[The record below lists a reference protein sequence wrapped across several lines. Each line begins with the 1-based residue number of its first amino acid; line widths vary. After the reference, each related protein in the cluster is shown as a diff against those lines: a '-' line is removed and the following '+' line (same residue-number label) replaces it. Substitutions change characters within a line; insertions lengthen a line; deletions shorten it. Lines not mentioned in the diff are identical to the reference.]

1 MRHERPPDPFMAV
14 DLTALKPASPF
25 AAFESRD
32 FRVYAAARLL
42 ATLAYQMQSVAV
54 GFQIYDLTR
63 DPLALGYV
71 GLAQFLPIAGLSLAS
86 GHAADRFDRRGILVL
101 CYLTSSL
108 AALALFFL
116 ARSPSPNV
124 PAIYAVL
131 VLLGTVRAFQ
141 GPAGASL
148 LPSLVPA
155 AHFQNAATW
164 QSTLWQVGAI
174 GGPSLGGVIYALWKA
189 PAPVY
194 LSASLALAAA
204 CAGLLAV
211 RARTGRLERKPPSL
225 ATALAGL
232 RYVFKKR
239 VLLASISLDFAA
251 VFLGGAVALLPIF
264 ATDVLH
270 VGPQGFGL
278 LRAAPAVGAGLM
290 AVLLA
295 FRPIGR
301 HAGTKMLLCVGL
313 FGLATVVF
321 GLSHSF
327 LLSLVALTVIG
338 AADMVS
344 VVVRMTLEQLA
355 TPPEMRGR
363 VSAVN
368 MVFVGAS
375 NELGE
380 LESGTLARLIGTV
393 PTVIVGGLGT
403 IAVVALW
410 GWLFP
415 ELRAVDRLE
424 DTRATSEEDAAEKA

>member
-1 MRHERPPDPFMAV
+1 M
-14 DLTALKPASPF
+14 
-25 AAFESRD
+25 
-32 FRVYAAARLL
+32 
-42 ATLAYQMQSVAV
+42 
-54 GFQIYDLTR
+54 
-63 DPLALGYV
+63 
-71 GLAQFLPIAGLSLAS
+71 
-86 GHAADRFDRRGILVL
+86 
-101 CYLTSSL
+101 
-108 AALALFFL
+108 
-116 ARSPSPNV
+116 
-124 PAIYAVL
+124 
-131 VLLGTVRAFQ
+131 
-141 GPAGASL
+141 
-148 LPSLVPA
+148 
-155 AHFQNAATW
+155 
-164 QSTLWQVGAI
+164 
-174 GGPSLGGVIYALWKA
+174 
-189 PAPVY
+189 
-194 LSASLALAAA
+194 
-204 CAGLLAV
+204 
-211 RARTGRLERKPPSL
+211 
-225 ATALAGL
+225 
-232 RYVFKKR
+232 
-239 VLLASISLDFAA
+239 
-251 VFLGGAVALLPIF
+251 
-264 ATDVLH
+264 
-270 VGPQGFGL
+270 
-278 LRAAPAVGAGLM
+278 GAGLM

-321 GLSHSF
+321 GLSRSF

-368 MVFVGAS
+368 RVFVGAS

>member
-1 MRHERPPDPFMAV
+1 MATVPD
-14 DLTALKPASPF
+14 ALEPTSPL
-25 AAFESRD
+25 AAFKSRD
-32 FRVYAAARLL
+32 FRVYAVARLL
-42 ATLAYQMQSVAV
+42 ATMAYQMQSVAV
-54 GFQIYDLTR
+54 GFQVYDLTR

-71 GLAQFLPIAGLSLAS
+71 GLAQFLPIAGLSLVA
-86 GHAADRFDRRGILVL
+86 GHTADRFDRRVILSL
-101 CYLTSSL
+101 CYFTSSL
-108 AALALFFL
+108 AALALFLL
-116 ARSPSPNV
+116 ARSPSPDLR
-124 PAIYAVL
+124 AIYAVL

-141 GPAGASL
+141 GPAGSSF
-148 LPSLVPA
+148 LPALVPA
-155 AHFQNAATW
+155 AHFQNAVTW

-174 GGPSLGGVIYALWKA
+174 GGPSLGGLLYGVWRA

-194 LSASLALAAA
+194 LASSLALAAA

-211 RARTGRLERKPPSL
+211 RARTGRMEKRPPSL

-232 RYVFKKR
+232 RYVYRKKI
-239 VLLASISLDFAA
+239 LLASISLDFVA
-251 VFLGGAVALLPIF
+251 VFLGGAVALLPIY

-278 LRAAPAVGAGLM
+278 LRAAPAAGAGLM

-295 FRPIGR
+295 FRPIRRQAGR
-301 HAGTKMLLCVGL
+301 KMLLCVGL

-321 GLSHSF
+321 GLSRSF
-327 LLSLVALTVIG
+327 PLSLLALTVIG
-338 AADMVS
+338 ATDMVS

-393 PTVIVGGLGT
+393 PTVVIGGLGT
-403 IAVVALW
+403 MAVVLLW

-424 DTRATSEEDAAEKA
+424 DTRASTEDDAPETA

>member
-1 MRHERPPDPFMAV
+1 MTAALP
-14 DLTALKPASPF
+14 ALKPPSPL

-32 FRVYAAARLL
+32 FCVYAPARLL
-42 ATLAYQMQSVAV
+42 ATLAFQMLSVTV
-54 GFQIYDLTR
+54 GFQIYALTR

-71 GLAQFLPIAGLSLAS
+71 GLAQFLPVAGLSLAA
-86 GHAADRFDRRGILVL
+86 GHAADRFDRRGIVAL
-101 CYLTSSL
+101 CYLTLSL
-108 AALALFFL
+108 AALALFFI
-116 ARSPSPNV
+116 ARSPSPD
-124 PAIYAVL
+124 PRAIYAVL
-131 VLLGTVRAFQ
+131 VIVGTARAFQ

-148 LPSLVPA
+148 LPALVPP
-155 AHFQNAATW
+155 AHFQNAVTW
-164 QSTLWQVGAI
+164 QSSLWQVGAI
-174 GGPSLGGVIYALWKA
+174 GGPSLGGVLYGFWQA

-194 LSASLALAAA
+194 LTSSVALAVA

-211 RARTGRLERKPPSL
+211 RARTGRMEKRPPSL

-232 RYVFKKR
+232 RYVYRKKI
-239 VLLASISLDFAA
+239 LLASISLDFAA

-270 VGPQGFGL
+270 VGPRGFGF

-290 AVLLA
+290 ALLLA
-295 FRPIGR
+295 FRPITR
-301 HAGTKMLLCVGL
+301 HAGPKMLFCVAL
-313 FGLATVVF
+313 FGFATIVF
-321 GLSHSF
+321 GLSRSF
-327 LLSLVALTVIG
+327 PLSLLALTVIG

-355 TPPEMRGR
+355 SPPEMRGR

-380 LESGTLARLIGTV
+380 LESGTLARLVGAV
-393 PTVIVGGLGT
+393 PTAVIGGAGT
-403 IAVVALW
+403 IAVVLLW
-410 GWLFP
+410 AWLFP

-424 DTRATSEEDAAEKA
+424 DVRATAKEDAEEAA

>member
-1 MRHERPPDPFMAV
+1 MATV
-14 DLTALKPASPF
+14 PAALEPSSPI
-25 AAFESRD
+25 AAFKSRD

-42 ATLAYQMQSVAV
+42 ATMAYQMQSVAV
-54 GFQIYDLTR
+54 GFQVYALTR

-71 GLAQFLPIAGLSLAS
+71 GLAQFLPVAGLSLAA
-86 GHAADRFDRRGILVL
+86 GHTADRFDRRGILVL

-108 AALALFFL
+108 AALALFLL
-116 ARSPSPNV
+116 ARSPSPNLS
-124 PAIYAVL
+124 AIYGVL

-141 GPAGASL
+141 GPAGSSL
-148 LPSLVPA
+148 LPALVPA

-174 GGPSLGGVIYALWKA
+174 GGPSLGGLLYGLWKA

-194 LSASLALAAA
+194 LTASLALATA
-204 CAGLLAV
+204 CVGLLAV
-211 RARTGRLERKPPSL
+211 QVRTGRMEKKPPSL

-232 RYVFKKR
+232 RYVYRKK
-239 VLLASISLDFAA
+239 VLLASISLDFVA
-251 VFLGGAVALLPIF
+251 VFLGGAVALLPIY

-278 LRAAPAVGAGLM
+278 LRAAPAAGAGVM

-295 FRPIGR
+295 FRPIRR
-301 HAGTKMLLCVGL
+301 HAGRKMLLCVAL

-321 GLSHSF
+321 GLSQSF
-327 LLSLVALTVIG
+327 PLSLAALTVIG
-338 AADMVS
+338 ATDMVS

-393 PTVIVGGLGT
+393 PTVVLGGLGT
-403 IAVVALW
+403 MAVVLLW

-424 DTRATSEEDAAEKA
+424 DTHASSEEGTPEKA

>member
-1 MRHERPPDPFMAV
+1 MRHERRADLFMANAPS
-14 DLTALKPASPF
+14 ALEPSSPI
-25 AAFESRD
+25 AAFQSRD

-42 ATLAYQMQSVAV
+42 ATMAYQMQSVAV
-54 GFQIYDLTR
+54 GFQVYDLTR

-71 GLAQFLPIAGLSLAS
+71 GLAQFLPIAGLSLAA
-86 GHAADRFDRRGILVL
+86 GHTADRFDRRGILAI
-101 CYLTSSL
+101 CYFTSSL
-108 AALALFFL
+108 AALALFLL
-116 ARSPSPNV
+116 ARSPAPDLS
-124 PAIYAVL
+124 AIYAVL
-131 VLLGTVRAFQ
+131 ALLGTVRAFQ

-148 LPSLVPA
+148 LPALVPA

-174 GGPSLGGVIYALWKA
+174 GGPSLGGLLYGAWRA

-194 LSASLALAAA
+194 MAASLALAAA
-204 CAGLLAV
+204 CASLLAV
-211 RARTGRLERKPPSL
+211 RARTGRMEKRPPSL

-232 RYVFKKR
+232 RYVYRKKI
-239 VLLASISLDFAA
+239 LLASISLDFVA
-251 VFLGGAVALLPIF
+251 VFLGGAVALLPIY

-270 VGPQGFGL
+270 VGPQGFGV
-278 LRAAPAVGAGLM
+278 LRAAPAAGAGLM
-290 AVLLA
+290 AVVLA
-295 FRPIGR
+295 FRPIRRRAGR
-301 HAGTKMLLCVGL
+301 KMLFCVGL

-321 GLSHSF
+321 GLSRSF
-327 LLSLVALTVIG
+327 PLSLIALTVIG
-338 AADMVS
+338 ATDMVS

-380 LESGTLARLIGTV
+380 LESGTLARLVGTV
-393 PTVIVGGLGT
+393 PTVILGGLGT
-403 IAVVALW
+403 MAVVLLW

-415 ELRAVDRLE
+415 ELREVDRLE
-424 DTRATSEEDAAEKA
+424 DTRATSEEDAADKA

>member
-1 MRHERPPDPFMAV
+1 MAA
-14 DLTALKPASPF
+14 DLTALKPSSPF
-25 AAFESRD
+25 AAFESHD

-42 ATLAYQMQSVAV
+42 ATMAYQMQSVAV
-54 GFQIYDLTR
+54 GFQIYDITR

-86 GHAADRFDRRGILVL
+86 GHAADRFDRRGILLL

-108 AALALFFL
+108 AALALFVL
-116 ARSPSPNV
+116 ARSPTPNV
-124 PAIYAVL
+124 SAIYAVL

-174 GGPSLGGVIYALWKA
+174 GGPSLGGVLYGVWKA

-194 LSASLALAAA
+194 LTASLALGAAS
-204 CAGLLAV
+204 AGLLAV
-211 RARTGRLERKPPSL
+211 RARTGRMEKKPPSL

-232 RYVFKKR
+232 RYVYRRK
-239 VLLASISLDFAA
+239 VLLASISLDFVA

-264 ATDVLH
+264 ATDVLR

-295 FRPIGR
+295 FRPIRR
-301 HAGTKMLLCVGL
+301 HAGTKMLVCVGV

-338 AADMVS
+338 ASDMVS

-403 IAVVALW
+403 IAVVLLW

>member
-1 MRHERPPDPFMAV
+1 MATV
-14 DLTALKPASPF
+14 PAALEPSSPV
-25 AAFESRD
+25 AAFKSRD

-42 ATLAYQMQSVAV
+42 ATMAYQMQSVAV
-54 GFQIYDLTR
+54 GFQVYALTR

-71 GLAQFLPIAGLSLAS
+71 GLAQFLPVAGLSLAA
-86 GHAADRFDRRGILVL
+86 GHTADRFDRRGILVL

-108 AALALFFL
+108 AALALFL
-116 ARSPSPNV
+116 IARAPSPNLS
-124 PAIYAVL
+124 AIYGVL

-141 GPAGASL
+141 GPAGSSL
-148 LPSLVPA
+148 LPALVPA

-174 GGPSLGGVIYALWKA
+174 GGPSVGGLLYGLWKEA
-189 PAPVY
+189 APVY
-194 LSASLALAAA
+194 LTASLALAAA

-211 RARTGRLERKPPSL
+211 QVRTGRMEKKPPSL

-232 RYVFKKR
+232 RYVYRKK

-251 VFLGGAVALLPIF
+251 VFLGGAVALLPIY

-278 LRAAPAVGAGLM
+278 LRAAPAAGAGVM

-295 FRPIGR
+295 FRPIRR
-301 HAGTKMLLCVGL
+301 HAGRKMLLCVGL

-321 GLSHSF
+321 GLSKSF
-327 LLSLVALTVIG
+327 PLSLAALTVIG
-338 AADMVS
+338 ATDMVS

-380 LESGTLARLIGTV
+380 LESGTLARLVGTV
-393 PTVIVGGLGT
+393 PTVVIGGLGT
-403 IAVVALW
+403 MAVVLLW

-424 DTRATSEEDAAEKA
+424 DTHASSEEGAPEKA

>member
-1 MRHERPPDPFMAV
+1 MT
-14 DLTALKPASPF
+14 TAPAALEPSSPI
-25 AAFESRD
+25 AAFKSRD

-42 ATLAYQMQSVAV
+42 ATMAYQMQSVAV
-54 GFQIYDLTR
+54 GFQVYALTR

-71 GLAQFLPIAGLSLAS
+71 GLAQFLPVAGLSLAA
-86 GHAADRFDRRGILVL
+86 GHTADRFDRRGILVL

-108 AALALFFL
+108 AALALFL
-116 ARSPSPNV
+116 IARAPSPNLS
-124 PAIYAVL
+124 AIYAVL

-141 GPAGASL
+141 GPAGSSL
-148 LPSLVPA
+148 LPALVPA

-174 GGPSLGGVIYALWKA
+174 GGPSVGGLLYGHWKA
-189 PAPVY
+189 AAPVY
-194 LSASLALAAA
+194 LTASLALAAA

-211 RARTGRLERKPPSL
+211 QVRTGRMEKKPPSL

-232 RYVFKKR
+232 RYVYRKK
-239 VLLASISLDFAA
+239 VLLASISLDFVA
-251 VFLGGAVALLPIF
+251 VFLGGAVALLPIY

-270 VGPQGFGL
+270 VGPQGFGV
-278 LRAAPAVGAGLM
+278 LRAAPAAGAGVM

-295 FRPIGR
+295 FRPIRR
-301 HAGTKMLLCVGL
+301 HAGRKMLLCVGL

-321 GLSHSF
+321 GLSQSF
-327 LLSLVALTVIG
+327 LLSLAALTVIG
-338 AADMVS
+338 ATDMVS

-380 LESGTLARLIGTV
+380 LESGTLARLVGTV
-393 PTVIVGGLGT
+393 PTVVIGGLGT
-403 IAVVALW
+403 MAVVLLW

-424 DTRATSEEDAAEKA
+424 DTHASSEEGALEQA

>member
-1 MRHERPPDPFMAV
+1 MANAPS
-14 DLTALKPASPF
+14 ALEPSSPIV
-25 AAFESRD
+25 AFKSRD

-42 ATLAYQMQSVAV
+42 ATTAYQMQSVAV
-54 GFQIYDLTR
+54 GFQVYDLTR

-71 GLAQFLPIAGLSLAS
+71 GLAQFLPIAGLSLAA
-86 GHAADRFDRRGILVL
+86 GHTADRFDRRGILAV
-101 CYLTSSL
+101 CYFTSSL
-108 AALALFFL
+108 AALALFLL
-116 ARSPSPNV
+116 ARSPTPDLT
-124 PAIYAVL
+124 AIYAVL

-141 GPAGASL
+141 GPAGSSL
-148 LPSLVPA
+148 LPALVPA

-174 GGPSLGGVIYALWKA
+174 GGPSLGGLLYGVWRA

-194 LSASLALAAA
+194 LAASLALAAA
-204 CAGLLAV
+204 CASLLAV
-211 RARTGRLERKPPSL
+211 RARTGRMEKRPPSL
-225 ATALAGL
+225 STALAGL
-232 RYVFKKR
+232 RYVYRKKI
-239 VLLASISLDFAA
+239 LLASISLDFAA
-251 VFLGGAVALLPIF
+251 VFLGGAVALLPIY
-264 ATDVLH
+264 ATDVLR

-278 LRAAPAVGAGLM
+278 LRAAPAAGAGLM

-295 FRPIGR
+295 FRPIRRRAGR
-301 HAGTKMLLCVGL
+301 KMLFCVGL

-327 LLSLVALTVIG
+327 PLSLIALTVIG
-338 AADMVS
+338 ATDMVS

-393 PTVIVGGLGT
+393 PTVVLGGLGT
-403 IAVVALW
+403 MAVVLLW

-415 ELRAVDRLE
+415 ELREVDRLE
-424 DTRATSEEDAAEKA
+424 DTRATAEEDAAEKA

>member
-1 MRHERPPDPFMAV
+1 MAV

-42 ATLAYQMQSVAV
+42 ATMAYQMQSVAV

-148 LPSLVPA
+148 LPSLVPT

-174 GGPSLGGVIYALWKA
+174 GGPSLGGLIYALWRA

-211 RARTGRLERKPPSL
+211 RARTGRLEKKPPSL

-232 RYVFKKR
+232 RYVFRKK
-239 VLLASISLDFAA
+239 VLLASISLDFVA

-264 ATDVLH
+264 ATDVLR

-295 FRPIGR
+295 FRPIRR

-313 FGLATVVF
+313 FGLATVAF

-393 PTVIVGGLGT
+393 PTVVVGGLGT
-403 IAVVALW
+403 IAVVLLW

>member
-1 MRHERPPDPFMAV
+1 MAA
-14 DLTALKPASPF
+14 DLTALKPSSPF

-32 FRVYAAARLL
+32 FRAYAAARLL
-42 ATLAYQMQSVAV
+42 ATMAYQMQSVAV

-86 GHAADRFDRRGILVL
+86 GHAADRFDRRGILLL

-124 PAIYAVL
+124 SAIYAVL

-141 GPAGASL
+141 GPAGSSL

-155 AHFQNAATW
+155 THFQNAATW

-174 GGPSLGGVIYALWKA
+174 GGPSLGGLLYGVWKA
-189 PAPVY
+189 AAPVY
-194 LSASLALAAA
+194 LTASLALAAA
-204 CAGLLAV
+204 SAGLLAV
-211 RARTGRLERKPPSL
+211 RARTGRMEKKPPSL

-232 RYVFKKR
+232 RYVYRKK
-239 VLLASISLDFAA
+239 VLLASISLDFVA

-295 FRPIGR
+295 FRPIRR
-301 HAGTKMLLCVGL
+301 HAGTKMLLCVGM

-321 GLSHSF
+321 GLSRSF
-327 LLSLVALTVIG
+327 VLSLVALTVIG

-393 PTVIVGGLGT
+393 PTAVVGGLGT
-403 IAVVALW
+403 IAVVLLW

>member
-1 MRHERPPDPFMAV
+1 MAV

-42 ATLAYQMQSVAV
+42 ATMAYQMQSVAV

-141 GPAGASL
+141 GPAGSSL
-148 LPSLVPA
+148 LPSLVPT

-174 GGPSLGGVIYALWKA
+174 GGPSLGGLIYAVWKA

-194 LSASLALAAA
+194 LTASLALAAA

-211 RARTGRLERKPPSL
+211 RARTGRLEKQPPSL

-232 RYVFKKR
+232 RYVFKKK
-239 VLLASISLDFAA
+239 VLLASISLDFVA

-295 FRPIGR
+295 FRPIAR
-301 HAGTKMLLCVGL
+301 HAGTKMLFCVGL

-327 LLSLVALTVIG
+327 LLSLAALTVIG

-393 PTVIVGGLGT
+393 PTVVVGGLGT
-403 IAVVALW
+403 IAVVLLW

-424 DTRATSEEDAAEKA
+424 DTRATSEEDAAQKA

>member
-1 MRHERPPDPFMAV
+1 MNVPPDPFMAV

-42 ATLAYQMQSVAV
+42 ATMAYQMQSVAV

-141 GPAGASL
+141 GPAGSSL
-148 LPSLVPA
+148 LPSLVPT

-174 GGPSLGGVIYALWKA
+174 GGPSLGGLIYALWKA

-194 LSASLALAAA
+194 LAASVALAAA

-211 RARTGRLERKPPSL
+211 RARTGRLEKKPPSL
-225 ATALAGL
+225 GTALAGL
-232 RYVFKKR
+232 RYVFRKK
-239 VLLASISLDFAA
+239 VLLASISLDFVA

-301 HAGTKMLLCVGL
+301 HAGTKMLFCVGL

-393 PTVIVGGLGT
+393 PTVVVGGLGT
-403 IAVVALW
+403 IAVVLLW

-424 DTRATSEEDAAEKA
+424 DTRATSEEDAAQKA

>member
-1 MRHERPPDPFMAV
+1 MA
-14 DLTALKPASPF
+14 TAPAALEPSSPI
-25 AAFESRD
+25 AAFKSRD

-42 ATLAYQMQSVAV
+42 ATMAYQMQSVAV
-54 GFQIYDLTR
+54 GFQVYALTR

-71 GLAQFLPIAGLSLAS
+71 GLAQFLPVAGLSLAA
-86 GHAADRFDRRGILVL
+86 GHTADRFDRRGILVL

-108 AALALFFL
+108 AALALFL
-116 ARSPSPNV
+116 IARAPSPNLS
-124 PAIYAVL
+124 AIYGVL

-141 GPAGASL
+141 GPAGSSL
-148 LPSLVPA
+148 LPALVPA

-174 GGPSLGGVIYALWKA
+174 GGPSVGGLLYGLWKEA
-189 PAPVY
+189 APVY
-194 LSASLALAAA
+194 LTASLALAAA

-211 RARTGRLERKPPSL
+211 RVRTGRMEKKPPSL

-232 RYVFKKR
+232 RYVYRKK
-239 VLLASISLDFAA
+239 VLLASISLDFVA
-251 VFLGGAVALLPIF
+251 VFLGGAVALLPIY

-278 LRAAPAVGAGLM
+278 LRAAPAAGAGVM

-295 FRPIGR
+295 FRPIRR
-301 HAGTKMLLCVGL
+301 HAGRKMLLCVGL

-321 GLSHSF
+321 GLSTSF
-327 LLSLVALTVIG
+327 PLSLAALTVIG
-338 AADMVS
+338 ATDMVS

-393 PTVIVGGLGT
+393 PTVVIGGLGT
-403 IAVVALW
+403 MAVVLLW

-424 DTRATSEEDAAEKA
+424 DTHASSEEGAAEKA

>member
-1 MRHERPPDPFMAV
+1 MA
-14 DLTALKPASPF
+14 TAPAALEPSSPIV
-25 AAFESRD
+25 AFKSRD

-42 ATLAYQMQSVAV
+42 ATMAYQMQSVAV
-54 GFQIYDLTR
+54 GFQVYALTR

-71 GLAQFLPIAGLSLAS
+71 GLAQFLPVAGLSLAA
-86 GHAADRFDRRGILVL
+86 GHTADRFDRRGILVV

-108 AALALFFL
+108 AALALFL
-116 ARSPSPNV
+116 IARAPSPNLS
-124 PAIYAVL
+124 AIYAVL

-141 GPAGASL
+141 GPAGSSL
-148 LPSLVPA
+148 LPALVPA

-174 GGPSLGGVIYALWKA
+174 GGPSVGGLLYGHWKA
-189 PAPVY
+189 AAPVY
-194 LSASLALAAA
+194 LTASLALAAA

-211 RARTGRLERKPPSL
+211 QVRTGRMEKKPPSL

-232 RYVFKKR
+232 RYVYRKK

-251 VFLGGAVALLPIF
+251 VFLGGAVALLPIY

-278 LRAAPAVGAGLM
+278 LRAAPAAGAGVM

-295 FRPIGR
+295 FRPIRR
-301 HAGTKMLLCVGL
+301 HAGRKMLLCVGL
-313 FGLATVVF
+313 FGVATVVF
-321 GLSHSF
+321 GLSQSF
-327 LLSLVALTVIG
+327 FLSLAALTVIG
-338 AADMVS
+338 ATDMVS

-380 LESGTLARLIGTV
+380 LESGTLARLLGTV
-393 PTVIVGGLGT
+393 PTVVIGGLGT
-403 IAVVALW
+403 MAVVLLW

-424 DTRATSEEDAAEKA
+424 DTHASSEEGAPAKAG

>member
-1 MRHERPPDPFMAV
+1 MANAPS
-14 DLTALKPASPF
+14 ALEPSSPI
-25 AAFESRD
+25 AAFQSRD

-42 ATLAYQMQSVAV
+42 ATMAYQMQSVAV
-54 GFQIYDLTR
+54 GFQVYDLTR

-71 GLAQFLPIAGLSLAS
+71 GLAQFLPIAGLSLAA
-86 GHAADRFDRRGILVL
+86 GHTADRFDRRGILAI
-101 CYLTSSL
+101 CYFTSSL
-108 AALALFFL
+108 AALALFLL
-116 ARSPSPNV
+116 ARSPAPDLS
-124 PAIYAVL
+124 AIYAVL

-148 LPSLVPA
+148 LPALVPA

-174 GGPSLGGVIYALWKA
+174 GGPSLGGLLYGAWRA

-194 LSASLALAAA
+194 MAASLALAAA
-204 CAGLLAV
+204 CASLLAV
-211 RARTGRLERKPPSL
+211 RARTGRMEKRPPSL

-232 RYVFKKR
+232 RYVYRKKI
-239 VLLASISLDFAA
+239 LLASISLDFVA
-251 VFLGGAVALLPIF
+251 VFLGGAVALLPIY

-270 VGPQGFGL
+270 VGPQGFGV
-278 LRAAPAVGAGLM
+278 LRAAPAAGAGLM
-290 AVLLA
+290 AVVLA
-295 FRPIGR
+295 FRPIRRRAGR
-301 HAGTKMLLCVGL
+301 KMLFCVGL

-321 GLSHSF
+321 GLSRSF
-327 LLSLVALTVIG
+327 PLSLIALTVIG
-338 AADMVS
+338 ATDMVS

-380 LESGTLARLIGTV
+380 LESGTLARLVGTV
-393 PTVIVGGLGT
+393 PTVILGGLGT
-403 IAVVALW
+403 MAVVLLW

-415 ELRAVDRLE
+415 ELREVDRLE
-424 DTRATSEEDAAEKA
+424 DTRATSEEDAADKA

>member
-1 MRHERPPDPFMAV
+1 MTA
-14 DLTALKPASPF
+14 DLAALKPTSPF

-32 FRVYAAARLL
+32 FRAYAAARLL
-42 ATLAYQMQSVAV
+42 ATVAFQMQSVAV
-54 GFQIYDLTR
+54 GFQIYTLTR
-63 DPLALGYV
+63 DPMALGYV
-71 GLAQFLPIAGLSLAS
+71 GLAQFLPVAGLSLVT
-86 GHAADRFDRRGILVL
+86 GHAADRFDRRGIVVL

-108 AALALFFL
+108 AALALFFI

-124 PAIYAVL
+124 LAIYAVL
-131 VLLGTVRAFQ
+131 VLLGTARAFQ

-148 LPSLVPA
+148 LPSLVPT

-164 QSTLWQVGAI
+164 QSTLWQIGAI
-174 GGPSLGGVIYALWKA
+174 GGPSLGGLLYGLWEA

-194 LSASLALAAA
+194 LSSSVALAAA

-211 RARTGRLERKPPSL
+211 RARTGRLEKAPPSL
-225 ATALAGL
+225 ATVLAGL
-232 RYVFKKR
+232 RYVYRKKI
-239 VLLASISLDFAA
+239 LLASISLDFMA
-251 VFLGGAVALLPIF
+251 VFLGGAVALLPMY

-270 VGPQGFGL
+270 VGPEGQGL

-290 AVLLA
+290 AVILA
-295 FRPIGR
+295 FRPIRR
-301 HAGTKMLLCVGL
+301 HAGPKMLFCVGL
-313 FGLATVVF
+313 FGLATIVF
-321 GLSHSF
+321 GLSKSF
-327 LLSLVALTVIG
+327 LLSLVALTVVG

-344 VVVRMTLEQLA
+344 VVVRMTLEQMA
-355 TPPEMRGR
+355 APPAMRGR

-380 LESGTLARLIGTV
+380 FESGTLASFLGAV
-393 PTVIVGGLGT
+393 PTVVLGGVGT
-403 IAVVALW
+403 IAVVLLW

-424 DTRATSEEDAAEKA
+424 DIRATDEEGAATTA

>member
-1 MRHERPPDPFMAV
+1 MANAPS
-14 DLTALKPASPF
+14 ALEPSSPI
-25 AAFESRD
+25 AAFQSRD

-42 ATLAYQMQSVAV
+42 ATMAYQMQSVAV
-54 GFQIYDLTR
+54 GFQVYDLTR

-71 GLAQFLPIAGLSLAS
+71 GLAQFLPIAGLSLAA
-86 GHAADRFDRRGILVL
+86 GHTADRFDRRGILAI
-101 CYLTSSL
+101 CYFTSSL
-108 AALALFFL
+108 AALALFLL
-116 ARSPSPNV
+116 ARSPAPDLS
-124 PAIYAVL
+124 AIYAVL
-131 VLLGTVRAFQ
+131 ALLGTVRAFQ

-148 LPSLVPA
+148 LPALVPA

-174 GGPSLGGVIYALWKA
+174 GGPSLGGLLYGAWRA

-194 LSASLALAAA
+194 MAASLALAAA
-204 CAGLLAV
+204 CASLLAV
-211 RARTGRLERKPPSL
+211 RARTGRMEKRPPSL

-232 RYVFKKR
+232 RYVYRKKI
-239 VLLASISLDFAA
+239 LLASISLDFVA
-251 VFLGGAVALLPIF
+251 VFLGGAVALLPIY

-270 VGPQGFGL
+270 VGPQGFGV
-278 LRAAPAVGAGLM
+278 LRAAPAAGAGLM
-290 AVLLA
+290 AVVLA
-295 FRPIGR
+295 FRPIRRRAGR
-301 HAGTKMLLCVGL
+301 KMLFCVGL

-321 GLSHSF
+321 GLSRSF
-327 LLSLVALTVIG
+327 PLSLIALTVIG
-338 AADMVS
+338 ATDMVS

-380 LESGTLARLIGTV
+380 LESGTLARLVGTV
-393 PTVIVGGLGT
+393 PTVILGGLGT
-403 IAVVALW
+403 MAVVLLW

-415 ELRAVDRLE
+415 ELREVDRLE
-424 DTRATSEEDAAEKA
+424 DTRATSEEDAADKA

>member
-1 MRHERPPDPFMAV
+1 MATV
-14 DLTALKPASPF
+14 PAALEPSSPV
-25 AAFESRD
+25 AAFKSRD

-42 ATLAYQMQSVAV
+42 ATMAYQMQSVAV
-54 GFQIYDLTR
+54 GFQVYALTR

-71 GLAQFLPIAGLSLAS
+71 GLAQFLPVAGLSLAA
-86 GHAADRFDRRGILVL
+86 GHTADRFDRRGILVL

-108 AALALFFL
+108 AALALFL
-116 ARSPSPNV
+116 IARAPSPNLS
-124 PAIYAVL
+124 AIYGVL

-141 GPAGASL
+141 GPAGSSL
-148 LPSLVPA
+148 LPALVPA

-174 GGPSLGGVIYALWKA
+174 GGPSVGGLLYGHWKA
-189 PAPVY
+189 AAPVY
-194 LSASLALAAA
+194 LTASLALAAA

-211 RARTGRLERKPPSL
+211 QVRTGRMEKKPPSL

-232 RYVFKKR
+232 RYVYRKK
-239 VLLASISLDFAA
+239 VLLASISLDFVA
-251 VFLGGAVALLPIF
+251 VFLGGAVALLPIY

-278 LRAAPAVGAGLM
+278 LRAAPAAGAGVM

-295 FRPIGR
+295 FRPIRR
-301 HAGTKMLLCVGL
+301 HAGRKMLLCVGL

-321 GLSHSF
+321 GLSQSF
-327 LLSLVALTVIG
+327 LLSLAALTVIG
-338 AADMVS
+338 ATDMVS

-393 PTVIVGGLGT
+393 PTVVIGGLGT
-403 IAVVALW
+403 MAVVLLW

-424 DTRATSEEDAAEKA
+424 DTHASSEEGAPEEA

>member
-1 MRHERPPDPFMAV
+1 MATV
-14 DLTALKPASPF
+14 PAALEPSSPI
-25 AAFESRD
+25 AAFKSRD

-42 ATLAYQMQSVAV
+42 ATMAYQMQSVAV
-54 GFQIYDLTR
+54 GFQVYALTR

-71 GLAQFLPIAGLSLAS
+71 GLAQFLPVAGLSLAA
-86 GHAADRFDRRGILVL
+86 GHTADRFDRRGILVL

-108 AALALFFL
+108 AALALFL
-116 ARSPSPNV
+116 IARAPSPNLS
-124 PAIYAVL
+124 AIYGVL

-141 GPAGASL
+141 GPAGSSL
-148 LPSLVPA
+148 LPALVPA

-174 GGPSLGGVIYALWKA
+174 GGPSVGGLLYGLWKA
-189 PAPVY
+189 AAPVY
-194 LSASLALAAA
+194 LTASLALAAA

-211 RARTGRLERKPPSL
+211 QVRTGRMEKKPPSL

-232 RYVFKKR
+232 RYVYRKK
-239 VLLASISLDFAA
+239 VLLASISLDFVA
-251 VFLGGAVALLPIF
+251 VFLGGAVALLPIY

-278 LRAAPAVGAGLM
+278 LRAAPAAGAGVM

-295 FRPIGR
+295 FRPIRR
-301 HAGTKMLLCVGL
+301 HAGRKMLLCVGL

-321 GLSHSF
+321 GLSQSF
-327 LLSLVALTVIG
+327 LLSLAALTVIG
-338 AADMVS
+338 ATDMVS

-393 PTVIVGGLGT
+393 PTVVIGGLGT
-403 IAVVALW
+403 MAVVLLW

-415 ELRAVDRLE
+415 QLRAVDRLE
-424 DTRATSEEDAAEKA
+424 DTHASSEEGAPEEA

>member
-1 MRHERPPDPFMAV
+1 MAA
-14 DLTALKPASPF
+14 DLTALKPSSPF

-42 ATLAYQMQSVAV
+42 ATMAYQMQSVAV

-86 GHAADRFDRRGILVL
+86 GHAADRFDRRGILLL
-101 CYLTSSL
+101 CYLTSSV

-124 PAIYAVL
+124 SAIYAVL

-174 GGPSLGGVIYALWKA
+174 GGPSVGGLLYGAWKA

-194 LSASLALAAA
+194 LTASLALGAAS
-204 CAGLLAV
+204 AGLLAV
-211 RARTGRLERKPPSL
+211 RARTGRMEKKPPSL

-232 RYVFKKR
+232 RYVYRRK
-239 VLLASISLDFAA
+239 VLLASISLDFVA

-264 ATDVLH
+264 ATDVLR

-295 FRPIGR
+295 FRPIRR
-301 HAGTKMLLCVGL
+301 HAGTKMLFCVGV

-380 LESGTLARLIGTV
+380 LESGTLARFIGTV
-393 PTVIVGGLGT
+393 PTVVVGGLGT
-403 IAVVALW
+403 IAVVLLW

>member
-1 MRHERPPDPFMAV
+1 MATV
-14 DLTALKPASPF
+14 PSALEPSSPI
-25 AAFESRD
+25 AAFKSRD

-42 ATLAYQMQSVAV
+42 ATMAYQMQSVAV
-54 GFQIYDLTR
+54 GFQVYDLTR

-71 GLAQFLPIAGLSLAS
+71 GLAQFLPIAGLSLAA
-86 GHAADRFDRRGILVL
+86 GHAADRFDRRGILAI
-101 CYLTSSL
+101 CYFTSSL
-108 AALALFFL
+108 AALALFLL
-116 ARSPSPNV
+116 ARSPTPDLS
-124 PAIYAVL
+124 AIYAVL

-148 LPSLVPA
+148 LPALVPA

-174 GGPSLGGVIYALWKA
+174 GGPSLGGVLYGVWRA

-194 LSASLALAAA
+194 LAASLALAAA
-204 CAGLLAV
+204 CASLLAV
-211 RARTGRLERKPPSL
+211 RARTGRMEKRPPSL

-232 RYVFKKR
+232 RYVYRKKI
-239 VLLASISLDFAA
+239 LLASISLDFVA
-251 VFLGGAVALLPIF
+251 VFLGGAVALLPIY

-278 LRAAPAVGAGLM
+278 LRAAPAAGAGLM

-295 FRPIGR
+295 FRPIRRRAGR
-301 HAGTKMLLCVGL
+301 KMLFCVGL

-327 LLSLVALTVIG
+327 PLSLIALTVIG
-338 AADMVS
+338 ATDMVS

-380 LESGTLARLIGTV
+380 LESGTLARFIGTV
-393 PTVIVGGLGT
+393 PTVVIGGLGT
-403 IAVVALW
+403 MAVVLLW

-415 ELRAVDRLE
+415 ELRKVDRLE
-424 DTRATSEEDAAEKA
+424 DTRATSEEDAVAKA

>member
-1 MRHERPPDPFMAV
+1 MA
-14 DLTALKPASPF
+14 TAPAALEPSSPI
-25 AAFESRD
+25 AAFKSRD

-42 ATLAYQMQSVAV
+42 ATMAYQMQSVAV
-54 GFQIYDLTR
+54 GFQVYALTR

-71 GLAQFLPIAGLSLAS
+71 GLAQFLPVAGLSLAA
-86 GHAADRFDRRGILVL
+86 GHTADRFDRRGILVL

-108 AALALFFL
+108 AALALFL
-116 ARSPSPNV
+116 IARAPSPNLS
-124 PAIYAVL
+124 AIYGVL

-141 GPAGASL
+141 GPAGSSL
-148 LPSLVPA
+148 LPALVPA

-174 GGPSLGGVIYALWKA
+174 GGPSVGGLLYGLWKA
-189 PAPVY
+189 AAPVY
-194 LSASLALAAA
+194 LTASLALAAA

-211 RARTGRLERKPPSL
+211 QVRTGRMEKKPPSL

-232 RYVFKKR
+232 RYVYRKK
-239 VLLASISLDFAA
+239 VLLASISLDFVA
-251 VFLGGAVALLPIF
+251 VFLGGAVALLPIY

-278 LRAAPAVGAGLM
+278 LRAAPAAGAGVM

-295 FRPIGR
+295 FRPIRR
-301 HAGTKMLLCVGL
+301 HAGRKMLLCVGL

-321 GLSHSF
+321 GLSKSF
-327 LLSLVALTVIG
+327 PLSLAALTVIG
-338 AADMVS
+338 ATDMVS

-393 PTVIVGGLGT
+393 PTVVIGGLGT
-403 IAVVALW
+403 MAVVLLW

-424 DTRATSEEDAAEKA
+424 DTHASSEEGTPEKA

>member
-1 MRHERPPDPFMAV
+1 MA
-14 DLTALKPASPF
+14 TAPAALEPSSPI
-25 AAFESRD
+25 AAFKSRD

-42 ATLAYQMQSVAV
+42 ATMAYQMQSVAV
-54 GFQIYDLTR
+54 GFQVYALTR

-71 GLAQFLPIAGLSLAS
+71 GLAQFLPVAGLSLAA
-86 GHAADRFDRRGILVL
+86 GHAADRFDRRGILIL

-108 AALALFFL
+108 AALALFL
-116 ARSPSPNV
+116 IARAPSPNLS
-124 PAIYAVL
+124 AIYAVL

-141 GPAGASL
+141 GPAGSSL
-148 LPSLVPA
+148 LPALVPA

-174 GGPSLGGVIYALWKA
+174 GGPSVGGLLYGHWKA
-189 PAPVY
+189 AAPVY
-194 LSASLALAAA
+194 LTASLALAAA

-211 RARTGRLERKPPSL
+211 QVRTGRMEKKPPSL

-232 RYVFKKR
+232 RYVYRKK
-239 VLLASISLDFAA
+239 VLLASISLDFVA
-251 VFLGGAVALLPIF
+251 VFLGGAVALLPIY

-278 LRAAPAVGAGLM
+278 LRAAPAAGAGVM

-295 FRPIGR
+295 FRPIRR
-301 HAGTKMLLCVGL
+301 HAGRKMLLCVGL

-321 GLSHSF
+321 GLSQSF
-327 LLSLVALTVIG
+327 LLSLAALTVIG
-338 AADMVS
+338 ATDMVS

-393 PTVIVGGLGT
+393 PTVVIGGLGT
-403 IAVVALW
+403 MAVVLLW

-424 DTRATSEEDAAEKA
+424 DTHASSEEGAPEKA

>member
-1 MRHERPPDPFMAV
+1 MAAE
-14 DLTALKPASPF
+14 LPALKPPSPL

-32 FRVYAAARLL
+32 FRVYAPARLL
-42 ATLAYQMQSVAV
+42 ATLAFQMLSVTV
-54 GFQIYDLTR
+54 GFQIYALTR

-71 GLAQFLPIAGLSLAS
+71 GLAQFLPVAGLSLAA
-86 GHAADRFDRRGILVL
+86 GHAADRFDRRGIVAL
-101 CYLTSSL
+101 CYLVLSL
-108 AALALFFL
+108 SALALFFI
-116 ARSPSPNV
+116 ARAPSPD
-124 PAIYAVL
+124 PRAIYGVL
-131 VLLGTVRAFQ
+131 VVVGTARAFQ

-148 LPSLVPA
+148 LPSLVPSG
-155 AHFQNAATW
+155 HFQNAATW
-164 QSTLWQVGAI
+164 QSTLWQIGAI
-174 GGPSLGGVIYALWKA
+174 GGPSLGGVLYGVWQA

-194 LSASLALAAA
+194 LTASIALAAA
-204 CAGLLAV
+204 CTGILAV
-211 RARTGRLERKPPSL
+211 RARTGRMEKRPPSL

-232 RYVFKKR
+232 RYVYRKK

-270 VGPQGFGL
+270 VGPRGFGF

-295 FRPIGR
+295 FRPITR
-301 HAGTKMLLCVGL
+301 HAGPKMLLCVGM
-313 FGLATVVF
+313 FGLATIVF
-321 GLSHSF
+321 GLSRSF
-327 LLSLVALTVIG
+327 PLSLLALTVIG

-380 LESGTLARLIGTV
+380 LESGTLARLVGAV
-393 PTVIVGGLGT
+393 PTAVIGGAGT
-403 IAVVALW
+403 IAVVLLW
-410 GWLFP
+410 AWLFP
-415 ELRAVDRLE
+415 ALRAVDRLE
-424 DTRATSEEDAAEKA
+424 DTRATAGEGAREAA

>member
-1 MRHERPPDPFMAV
+1 MVNAPS
-14 DLTALKPASPF
+14 ALEPSSPIV
-25 AAFESRD
+25 AFKSRD

-42 ATLAYQMQSVAV
+42 ATTAYQMQSVAV
-54 GFQIYDLTR
+54 GFQVYDLTR

-71 GLAQFLPIAGLSLAS
+71 GLAQFLPIAGLSLAA
-86 GHAADRFDRRGILVL
+86 GHTADRFDRRGILAI

-108 AALALFFL
+108 AALALFLL
-116 ARSPSPNV
+116 ARSPTPDL

-148 LPSLVPA
+148 LPALVPA

-174 GGPSLGGVIYALWKA
+174 GGPSLGGLLYGVWRA

-194 LSASLALAAA
+194 LAASLALAAA
-204 CAGLLAV
+204 CASLLAV
-211 RARTGRLERKPPSL
+211 QARTGRMEKRPPSL
-225 ATALAGL
+225 STALAGL
-232 RYVFKKR
+232 RYVYRKKI
-239 VLLASISLDFAA
+239 LLASISLDFVA
-251 VFLGGAVALLPIF
+251 VFLGGAVALLPIY
-264 ATDVLH
+264 ATDVLR

-278 LRAAPAVGAGLM
+278 LRAAPAAGAGLM

-295 FRPIGR
+295 FRPIRRRAGR
-301 HAGTKMLLCVGL
+301 KMLFCVGL

-327 LLSLVALTVIG
+327 PLSLIALTVIG
-338 AADMVS
+338 ATDMVS

-380 LESGTLARLIGTV
+380 LESGTLARLVGTV
-393 PTVIVGGLGT
+393 PTVVIGGLGT
-403 IAVVALW
+403 MAVVLLW

-415 ELRAVDRLE
+415 ELREVDRLE
-424 DTRATSEEDAAEKA
+424 DTRATTEEDAAEKA

>member
-1 MRHERPPDPFMAV
+1 MRHERPPDSFMVA
-14 DLTALKPASPF
+14 DAAALKPSSPF
-25 AAFESRD
+25 AAFTSRD

-42 ATLAYQMQSVAV
+42 ATVAYQMQSIAV
-54 GFQIYDLTR
+54 GYQIYDLTR

-71 GLAQFLPIAGLSLAS
+71 GLAQFLPVAGLSLAS
-86 GHAADRFDRRGILVL
+86 GHAADRFDRRGILVV
-101 CYLTSSL
+101 CYLTSAL
-108 AALALFFL
+108 AALGLFFL
-116 ARSPSPNV
+116 ARSPSPSL

-141 GPAGASL
+141 GPAGSAL
-148 LPSLVPA
+148 LPTLVPT
-155 AHFQNAATW
+155 AHFQNAVTW

-174 GGPSLGGVIYALWKA
+174 GGPSLGGLLYALWKA

-204 CAGLLAV
+204 CAGPLAV
-211 RARTGRLERKPPSL
+211 RTRTGRLEKKPPSL

-232 RYVFKKR
+232 RYVYRKK
-239 VLLASISLDFAA
+239 VLLASISLDFVA
-251 VFLGGAVALLPIF
+251 VFLGGAVALLPVY
-264 ATDVLH
+264 ATDVLD

-290 AVLLA
+290 AVVLA
-295 FRPIGR
+295 FRPIAR
-301 HAGTKMLLCVGL
+301 RAGPRMLLCVGL
-313 FGLATVVF
+313 FGVAAVVF
-321 GLSHSF
+321 GLSRSF
-327 LLSLVALTVIG
+327 ALSLVALTVMG

-393 PTVIVGGLGT
+393 PTVVFGGLGT
-403 IAVVALW
+403 IAVVLLW
-410 GWLFP
+410 AWLFP

>member
-1 MRHERPPDPFMAV
+1 MA
-14 DLTALKPASPF
+14 TAPAALEPSSPI
-25 AAFESRD
+25 AAFKSRD

-42 ATLAYQMQSVAV
+42 ATMAYQMQSVAV
-54 GFQIYDLTR
+54 GFQVYALTR

-71 GLAQFLPIAGLSLAS
+71 GLAQFLPVAGLSLAA
-86 GHAADRFDRRGILVL
+86 GHTADRFDRRGILVL

-108 AALALFFL
+108 AALALFL
-116 ARSPSPNV
+116 IARAPSPNLS
-124 PAIYAVL
+124 AIYAVL

-141 GPAGASL
+141 GPAGSSL
-148 LPSLVPA
+148 LPALVPA

-174 GGPSLGGVIYALWKA
+174 GGPSVGGLLYGHWKA
-189 PAPVY
+189 AAPVY
-194 LSASLALAAA
+194 LTASLALAAA

-211 RARTGRLERKPPSL
+211 QVRTGRMEKKPPSL

-232 RYVFKKR
+232 RYVYRKK
-239 VLLASISLDFAA
+239 VLLASISLDFVA
-251 VFLGGAVALLPIF
+251 VFLGGAVALLPIY

-270 VGPQGFGL
+270 VGPQGFGV
-278 LRAAPAVGAGLM
+278 LRAAPAAGAGVM

-295 FRPIGR
+295 FRPIRR
-301 HAGTKMLLCVGL
+301 HAGRKMLLCVGL

-321 GLSHSF
+321 GLSQSF
-327 LLSLVALTVIG
+327 LLSLAALTVIG
-338 AADMVS
+338 ATDMVS

-380 LESGTLARLIGTV
+380 LESGTLARLVGTV
-393 PTVIVGGLGT
+393 PTVVIGGLGT
-403 IAVVALW
+403 MAVVLLW

-424 DTRATSEEDAAEKA
+424 DTHASSEEGALEQA

>member
-1 MRHERPPDPFMAV
+1 MATVPD
-14 DLTALKPASPF
+14 ALEPSSPL
-25 AAFESRD
+25 AAFKSRD
-32 FRVYAAARLL
+32 FRVYAPARLL
-42 ATLAYQMQSVAV
+42 ATTAYQMQSVAV
-54 GFQIYDLTR
+54 GFQVYDLTR

-71 GLAQFLPIAGLSLAS
+71 GLAQFLPIAGLSLAA
-86 GHAADRFDRRGILVL
+86 GHTADRFDRRGILAL

-108 AALALFFL
+108 AALALFLL
-116 ARSPSPNV
+116 ARSPSPDLR
-124 PAIYAVL
+124 AIYAVL
-131 VLLGTVRAFQ
+131 VLLGAVRAFQ

-148 LPSLVPA
+148 LPALVPA

-174 GGPSLGGVIYALWKA
+174 GGPSLGGLLYAVWGA
-189 PAPVY
+189 PAHVY
-194 LSASLALAAA
+194 LAASLALAAA
-204 CAGLLAV
+204 CVGVLAV
-211 RARTGRLERKPPSL
+211 RARTGRMEKRPPSL

-232 RYVFKKR
+232 RYVYRKKL
-239 VLLASISLDFAA
+239 LLASISLDFVA
-251 VFLGGAVALLPIF
+251 VFLGGAVALLPIY

-278 LRAAPAVGAGLM
+278 LRAAPAAGAALM

-295 FRPIGR
+295 FRPIRR
-301 HAGTKMLLCVGL
+301 HAGRKMLLCVGL

-321 GLSHSF
+321 GLSTSF
-327 LLSLVALTVIG
+327 PLSLVALTVIG
-338 AADMVS
+338 ATDMVS

-393 PTVIVGGLGT
+393 PTVVIGGLGT
-403 IAVVALW
+403 MAVVLLW
-410 GWLFP
+410 GRLFP

-424 DTRATSEEDAAEKA
+424 DTRSTAEEDAPERA

>member
-1 MRHERPPDPFMAV
+1 MA
-14 DLTALKPASPF
+14 TAPAALEPSSPI
-25 AAFESRD
+25 AAFKSRD

-42 ATLAYQMQSVAV
+42 ATMAYQMQSVAV
-54 GFQIYDLTR
+54 GFQMYALTR

-71 GLAQFLPIAGLSLAS
+71 GLAQFLPVAGLSLAA
-86 GHAADRFDRRGILVL
+86 GHTADRFDRRGILVL

-108 AALALFFL
+108 AALALFL
-116 ARSPSPNV
+116 IARAPSPNLS
-124 PAIYAVL
+124 AIYAVL

-141 GPAGASL
+141 GPAGSSL
-148 LPSLVPA
+148 LPALVPA

-174 GGPSLGGVIYALWKA
+174 GGPSVGGLLYGHWKA
-189 PAPVY
+189 AAPVY
-194 LSASLALAAA
+194 LTASLALAAA

-211 RARTGRLERKPPSL
+211 QVRTGRMEKKPPSL

-232 RYVFKKR
+232 RYVYRKK
-239 VLLASISLDFAA
+239 VLLASISLDFVA
-251 VFLGGAVALLPIF
+251 VFLGGAVALLPIY

-270 VGPQGFGL
+270 VGPQGFGV
-278 LRAAPAVGAGLM
+278 LRAAPAAGAGVM

-295 FRPIGR
+295 FRPIRR
-301 HAGTKMLLCVGL
+301 HAGRKMLLCVGL

-321 GLSHSF
+321 GLSQSF
-327 LLSLVALTVIG
+327 LLSLAALTVIG
-338 AADMVS
+338 ATDMVS

-380 LESGTLARLIGTV
+380 LESGTLARLVGTV
-393 PTVIVGGLGT
+393 PTVVIGGLGT
-403 IAVVALW
+403 MAVVLLW

-424 DTRATSEEDAAEKA
+424 DTQASSEEGALEQA

>member
-1 MRHERPPDPFMAV
+1 MA
-14 DLTALKPASPF
+14 TAPAALEPSSPI
-25 AAFESRD
+25 AAFKSRD

-42 ATLAYQMQSVAV
+42 ATMAYQMQSVAV
-54 GFQIYDLTR
+54 GFQVYALTR

-71 GLAQFLPIAGLSLAS
+71 GLAQFLPVAGLSLAA
-86 GHAADRFDRRGILVL
+86 GHTADRFDRRGILVL

-108 AALALFFL
+108 AALALFL
-116 ARSPSPNV
+116 IARAPSPNLS
-124 PAIYAVL
+124 AIYGVL

-141 GPAGASL
+141 GPAGSSL
-148 LPSLVPA
+148 LPALVPA

-174 GGPSLGGVIYALWKA
+174 GGPSVGGLLYGLWKEA
-189 PAPVY
+189 APVY
-194 LSASLALAAA
+194 LTASLALAAA

-211 RARTGRLERKPPSL
+211 QVRTGRMEKKPPSL

-232 RYVFKKR
+232 RYVYRKK
-239 VLLASISLDFAA
+239 VLLASISLDFVA
-251 VFLGGAVALLPIF
+251 VFLGGAVALLPIY

-278 LRAAPAVGAGLM
+278 LRAAPAAGAGVM

-295 FRPIGR
+295 FRPIRR
-301 HAGTKMLLCVGL
+301 HAGRKMLLCVGL

-321 GLSHSF
+321 GLSTSF
-327 LLSLVALTVIG
+327 PLSLVALTVIG
-338 AADMVS
+338 ATDMVS

-380 LESGTLARLIGTV
+380 LESGTLARLLGTV
-393 PTVIVGGLGT
+393 PTVVIGGLGT
-403 IAVVALW
+403 MAVVLLW

-424 DTRATSEEDAAEKA
+424 DTHASSEEGAAEKA

>member
-1 MRHERPPDPFMAV
+1 MA
-14 DLTALKPASPF
+14 TAPAALEPSSPI
-25 AAFESRD
+25 AAFKSRD

-42 ATLAYQMQSVAV
+42 ATMAYQMQSVAV
-54 GFQIYDLTR
+54 GFQVYALTR

-71 GLAQFLPIAGLSLAS
+71 GLAQFLPVAGLSLAA
-86 GHAADRFDRRGILVL
+86 GHTADRFDRRGILVL

-108 AALALFFL
+108 AALALFL
-116 ARSPSPNV
+116 IARAPSPNLS
-124 PAIYAVL
+124 AIYAVL

-141 GPAGASL
+141 GPAGSSL
-148 LPSLVPA
+148 LPALVPA

-174 GGPSLGGVIYALWKA
+174 GGPSVGGLLYGHWKA
-189 PAPVY
+189 AAPVY
-194 LSASLALAAA
+194 LTASLALAAA

-211 RARTGRLERKPPSL
+211 QVRTGRMEKKPPSL

-232 RYVFKKR
+232 RYVYRKK
-239 VLLASISLDFAA
+239 VLLASISLDFVA
-251 VFLGGAVALLPIF
+251 VFLGGAVALLPIY

-270 VGPQGFGL
+270 VGPQGFGV
-278 LRAAPAVGAGLM
+278 LRAAPAAGAGVM

-295 FRPIGR
+295 FRPIRR
-301 HAGTKMLLCVGL
+301 HAGRKMLLCVGL

-321 GLSHSF
+321 GLSQSF
-327 LLSLVALTVIG
+327 LLSLAALIVIG
-338 AADMVS
+338 ATDMVS

-380 LESGTLARLIGTV
+380 LESGTLARLVGTV
-393 PTVIVGGLGT
+393 PTVVIGGLGT
-403 IAVVALW
+403 MAVVLLW

-424 DTRATSEEDAAEKA
+424 DTHASSEEGALEQA

>member
-1 MRHERPPDPFMAV
+1 MATV
-14 DLTALKPASPF
+14 PAALEPSSPV
-25 AAFESRD
+25 AAFKSRD

-42 ATLAYQMQSVAV
+42 ATMAYQMQSVAV
-54 GFQIYDLTR
+54 GFQVYALTR

-71 GLAQFLPIAGLSLAS
+71 GLAQFLPVAGLSLAA
-86 GHAADRFDRRGILVL
+86 GHTADRFDRRGILVV

-108 AALALFFL
+108 AALALFL
-116 ARSPSPNV
+116 IARAPSPNLS
-124 PAIYAVL
+124 AIYAVL

-141 GPAGASL
+141 GPAGSSL
-148 LPSLVPA
+148 LPALVPA

-174 GGPSLGGVIYALWKA
+174 GGPSVGGLLYGHWKA
-189 PAPVY
+189 AAPVY
-194 LSASLALAAA
+194 LTASLALAAA

-211 RARTGRLERKPPSL
+211 QVRTGRMEKKPPSL

-232 RYVFKKR
+232 RYVYRKK
-239 VLLASISLDFAA
+239 VLLASISLDFVA
-251 VFLGGAVALLPIF
+251 VFLGGAVALLPIY

-270 VGPQGFGL
+270 VGPQGFGV
-278 LRAAPAVGAGLM
+278 LRAAPAAGAGVM

-295 FRPIGR
+295 FRPIRR
-301 HAGTKMLLCVGL
+301 HAGRKMLLCVGL
-313 FGLATVVF
+313 FGVATVVF
-321 GLSHSF
+321 GLSQSF
-327 LLSLVALTVIG
+327 FLSLAALTVIG
-338 AADMVS
+338 ATDMVS

-393 PTVIVGGLGT
+393 PTVVIGGLGT
-403 IAVVALW
+403 MAVVLLW

-424 DTRATSEEDAAEKA
+424 DTHASSEEGDLEKAS

>member
-1 MRHERPPDPFMAV
+1 MATV
-14 DLTALKPASPF
+14 PAALEPSSPIV
-25 AAFESRD
+25 AFKSRD

-42 ATLAYQMQSVAV
+42 ATMAYQMQSVAV
-54 GFQIYDLTR
+54 GFQVYALTR

-71 GLAQFLPIAGLSLAS
+71 GLAQFLPVAGLSLAA
-86 GHAADRFDRRGILVL
+86 GHTADRFDRRGILVL

-108 AALALFFL
+108 AALALFL
-116 ARSPSPNV
+116 IARAPSPNLS
-124 PAIYAVL
+124 AIYGVL

-141 GPAGASL
+141 GPAGSSL

-174 GGPSLGGVIYALWKA
+174 GGPSVGGLLYGLWKA
-189 PAPVY
+189 AAPVY
-194 LSASLALAAA
+194 LTASLALAAA

-211 RARTGRLERKPPSL
+211 QVRTGRMEKRPPSL

-232 RYVFKKR
+232 RYVYRKK
-239 VLLASISLDFAA
+239 VLLASISLDFVA
-251 VFLGGAVALLPIF
+251 VFLGGAVALLPIY

-278 LRAAPAVGAGLM
+278 LRAAPAAGAGVM

-301 HAGTKMLLCVGL
+301 HAGRKMLLCVGL

-321 GLSHSF
+321 GLSQSF
-327 LLSLVALTVIG
+327 LLSLAALTVIG
-338 AADMVS
+338 ATDMVS

-393 PTVIVGGLGT
+393 PTVVIGGLGT
-403 IAVVALW
+403 VAVVLLW

-424 DTRATSEEDAAEKA
+424 DTHASSEEGAPEKA